1 MGQFLFEGLP
11 TQPSLSSSSYGD
23 LFASCRE
30 KRGGGIKERR
40 VGMVRWKIGGRGNE
54 RRGEEVDK
62 RK

>member
-11 TQPSLSSSSYGD
+11 TQPSLSNFSYSD

-30 KRGGGIKERR
+30 NTGGGIKERR
-40 VGMVRWKIGGRGNE
+40 VGMERWKVGGRGNE
-54 RRGEEVDK
+54 RRGEEVDE